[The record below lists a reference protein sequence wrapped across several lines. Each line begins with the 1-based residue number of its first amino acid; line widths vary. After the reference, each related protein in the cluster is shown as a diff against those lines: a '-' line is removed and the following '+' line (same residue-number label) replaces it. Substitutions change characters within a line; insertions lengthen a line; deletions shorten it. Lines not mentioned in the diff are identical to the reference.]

1 MALSPIMT
9 LPRLHYCLVVFAFN
23 LVFYTHMRMR
33 NTAYIS
39 FHHVEF
45 YLRLRQL
52 MTFPVWGQLY
62 WDCQGEEL
70 STIISGNMRFTLQ
83 CDFFWGNLN
92 FWGHLHFWGCLQ
104 FWSRLHFWGQLHFW
118 DCFHFRGHHHFWG
131 CLHFWGHLHFRGH
144 LHFDAIFSICSMS
157 TPNLFFTASKSNLK
171 HLR

>member
-1 MALSPIMT
+1 MWNHPIFGCDSSVCKNSDLQAGIWFGTMALSPIMT
-9 LPRLHYCLVVFAFN
+9 LPRLHYCLVVFDFN

-62 WDCQGEEL
+62 WDCQGEES

-92 FWGHLHFWGCLQ
+92 FWGHLHFW
-104 FWSRLHFWGQLHFW
+104 SRLNFWGRLNFLGRLHL
-118 DCFHFRGHHHFWG
+118 WG
-131 CLHFWGHLHFRGH
+131 RLHFWGHLQFWGCH
-144 LHFDAIFSICSMS
+144 L
-157 TPNLFFTASKSNLK
+157 NLLEE
-171 HLR
+171 